1 MCARAAYVA
10 STCAVK
16 AARGRPQFNWL
27 RGFDFFEAERAR
39 ACLGVTIYA
48 YVRTCVRAWLWCMW
62 CVLHVYLARTRLL
75 ARVATAVDLVFFDD
89 GGLGGG

>member
-1 MCARAAYVA
+1 
-10 STCAVK
+10 
-16 AARGRPQFNWL
+16 
-27 RGFDFFEAERAR
+27 
-39 ACLGVTIYA
+39 
-48 YVRTCVRAWLWCMW
+48 MW